1 MQFACKN
8 SENPTIIQEISI
20 FYRNNWYF
28 YPIWRLGNLHD
39 TDNKRL
45 VYNKRAE
52 INEMM
57 IIRIMDIV
65 YAFLLFGIIKKWA
78 REICP

>member
-1 MQFACKN
+1 M
-8 SENPTIIQEISI
+8 
-20 FYRNNWYF
+20 
-28 YPIWRLGNLHD
+28 HD

-45 VYNKRAE
+45 VYNRRAE